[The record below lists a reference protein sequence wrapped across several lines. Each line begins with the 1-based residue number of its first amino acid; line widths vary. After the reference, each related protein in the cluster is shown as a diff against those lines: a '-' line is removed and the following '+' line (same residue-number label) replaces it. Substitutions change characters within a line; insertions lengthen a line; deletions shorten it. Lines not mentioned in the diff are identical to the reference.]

1 MCSPKKNDGTYKID
15 PNLGCDDDAFKADCV
30 KNTKCTCMGCDFV
43 RDISAV
49 QTWTAPRN
57 LLNVTFSRVTN
68 GFELDC
74 TNIKRSQLNFLR
86 LLSSTAT
93 QVIKYHGDA
102 SPDVN
107 FKLANGAKVPASAI
121 TIADKGSYTEYKIAA
136 LPEHLPVKDV
146 FLPSSPANS
155 WTFGLK
161 CSSICFCDPEE

>member
-1 MCSPKKNDGTYKID
+1 M
-15 PNLGCDDDAFKADCV
+15 
-30 KNTKCTCMGCDFV
+30 
-43 RDISAV
+43 
-49 QTWTAPRN
+49 
-57 LLNVTFSRVTN
+57 
-68 GFELDC
+68 
-74 TNIKRSQLNFLR
+74 
-86 LLSSTAT
+86 
-93 QVIKYHGDA
+93 IKYHGNA

-121 TIADKGSYTEYKIAA
+121 TIADKVPVTCMHTYVRTYVGACVYKPTVSFHNAACEASNQIVLALLFELDAQHNFTLGLFCFQGSYTEYKITA